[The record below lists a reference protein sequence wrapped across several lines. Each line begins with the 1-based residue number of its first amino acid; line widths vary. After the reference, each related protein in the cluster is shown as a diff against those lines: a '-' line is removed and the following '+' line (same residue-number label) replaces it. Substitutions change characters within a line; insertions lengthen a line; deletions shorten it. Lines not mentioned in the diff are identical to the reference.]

1 MNYDILEDYQ
11 KKYKITD
18 DSALDAEDIMV
29 TAQHTRLYSYKN
41 GPNTVQHKFLLPS
54 FGTIAETTTS
64 IVRDTFNTSMGVC
77 FKNMKRV
84 SGVRYVGL
92 VTDVKDD
99 GGLAFK
105 IIHNDSATRNI
116 NSNNNSHLNSSMS
129 LSTEVNKPTGT
140 SFANF
145 PVGDG
150 NGTMIYEDTHETWD
164 EVLTL
169 QNNGAVSTN
178 TSYILS
184 KQYTSSNTSSNFI
197 LLNNWQDV
205 LTSYSNNY
213 QASYIDINVAA
224 ASGIAI
230 NNQKIGTTANNATNW
245 DIKFFAGLG
254 DSTATTT
261 YQIKT
266 DCYLPYKNYPFYW
279 CHYVADPLED
289 ILVQIKEGL
298 ASELYHGTDL
308 RIGYT
313 DERWYSYYNADG
325 STNRYFAVGETLLSD
340 SQYFGADANINGR
353 LTPFNLVMTTD
364 ESQAMD
370 YLSTGTL
377 PDDAFCFYFKNA
389 ADPTQWDTQSKHEE
403 YKNDYQTD
411 DNDDSDDSERS
422 DERPRTTPS
431 TMSAN
436 AATLSNNNYYWLT
449 ATQFSDFIRWFW
461 DDVGDMN
468 DFSDFINIV
477 QGLYENLEQSIVGV
491 RFYPVSSSYLSLS
504 TVTKIN
510 LSRIARGGVS
520 VSAINKT
527 VQHRVLL
534 GSIMIKEKTKNFLD
548 YHPYT
553 KLSLYLPLYGFID
566 LDTNFFMGYRLKV
579 FCVYNPIDGTLQ
591 YEIFCG
597 DTLADTVVAD
607 MGINIDLSLSSA
619 REQNSAMMRNITGM
633 ASGVASLAGAAAATA
648 ATGGAAAPMLA
659 GSATSAL
666 SSMSNMSAPSI
677 QKFGK
682 SAGNGKYEI
691 TARCALYR
699 INTTYNRPS
708 TYGKTYGFPCYKS
721 YKLSE
726 LSGFTRV
733 ENPTLTFSGDSKPL
747 KHEVEKL
754 YSLLKEG
761 VRL

>member
-1 MNYDILEDYQ
+1 MNYDILAEYQ
-11 KKYKITD
+11 TKYKITD
-18 DSALDAEDIMV
+18 DTALDAEDIMV
-29 TAQHTRLYSYKN
+29 TAQHTRLYSYIN
-41 GPNTVQHKFLLPS
+41 GPNTVQYKFLLPA
-54 FGTIAETTTS
+54 FGSMADNTDT
-64 IVRDTFNTSMGVC
+64 IVRDTYNTSMGVC
-77 FKNMKRV
+77 FKNMQRV
-84 SGVRYVGL
+84 SGIRYVGL

-105 IIHNDSATRNI
+105 IIHNDSGTRNI
-116 NSNNNSHLNSSMS
+116 NSNNSSHLNSSMS
-129 LSTEVNKPTGT
+129 LSTEINKPTGT

-145 PVGDG
+145 PTGDG
-150 NGTMIYEDTHETWD
+150 NGTVIYENTYSTWD
-164 EVLTL
+164 EVLEIV
-169 QNNGAVSTN
+169 NNGA
-178 TSYILS
+178 TSSSNSYVLS
-184 KQYTSSNTSSNFI
+184 KQYTGANTSSNFI
-197 LLNNWQDV
+197 ITTNWQDV
-205 LTSYSNNY
+205 LTSYSSNY

-224 ASGIAI
+224 ANGIAI
-230 NNQKIGTTANNATNW
+230 NNQKIGTSATNATNW

-254 DSTATTT
+254 DSTSSTA
-261 YQIKT
+261 YSIKT
-266 DCYLPYKNYPFYW
+266 DCYLPYKNYPYYW

-289 ILVQIKEGL
+289 ILVQLRENL
-298 ASELYHGTDL
+298 NTELYHGPDL
-308 RIGYT
+308 RVGYT
-313 DERWYSYYNADG
+313 DERWYSYYNAG
-325 STNRYFAVGETLLSD
+325 GGIYRRFAVGETLLND
-340 SQYFGADANINGR
+340 VQYFGTEANINGR
-353 LTPFNLVMTTD
+353 LTPFNLVLTTD

-377 PDDAFCFYFKNA
+377 PDDAFCFYFENS
-389 ADPTQWDTQSKHEE
+389 ADPTNWDTQSKHEE
-403 YKNDYQTD
+403 YKNDYQTN
-411 DNDDSDDSERS
+411 DNDADDSERS

-449 ATQFSDFIRWFW
+449 ATQFADFIRWFW

-468 DFSDFINIV
+468 DFTDFINIV
-477 QGLYENLEQSIVGV
+477 EGLYENLEQSIVGV
-491 RFYPVSSSYLSLS
+491 RFYPVPANYLSLS
-504 TVTKIN
+504 TVTQIN
-510 LSRIARGGVS
+510 LSRIAKGSVT

-527 VQHRVLL
+527 VQHRVLI
-534 GSIMIKEKTKNFLD
+534 GSTMIKPKTNNFLD

-566 LDTNFFMGYRLKV
+566 LDTNFFMGYNLKV
-579 FCVYNPIDGTLQ
+579 YCVYNPIDGTLQ

-633 ASGVASLAGAAAATA
+633 ASGAASLVGAAAATA

-677 QKFGK
+677 QKLGK
-682 SAGNGKYEI
+682 SAGNGKFEI

-726 LSGFTRV
+726 LSGFTRC

-754 YSLLKEG
+754 YTLLKEG